1 MGGKLWKLRYGAKG
15 VSEARWRAAG
25 RGMDWKGKGDG
36 LKTGLTWTV
45 FLKGTLA
52 LSFWVVTTQV
62 CMILKLIKLTA
73 NMFAFTVC

>member
-36 LKTGLTWTV
+36 LKMGLTWTV
-45 FLKGTLA
+45 FLKGTLT
-52 LSFWVVTTQV
+52 L
-62 CMILKLIKLTA
+62 ILGGGYAGVYDFKTH
-73 NMFAFTVC
+73 